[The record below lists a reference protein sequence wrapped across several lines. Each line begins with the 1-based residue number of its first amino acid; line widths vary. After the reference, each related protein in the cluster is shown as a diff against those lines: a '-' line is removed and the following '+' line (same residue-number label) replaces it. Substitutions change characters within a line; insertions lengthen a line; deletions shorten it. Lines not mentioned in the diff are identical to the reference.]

1 MKNDSPVPAISG
13 PLLPGAELPQVLWTE
28 ARRRR
33 TVLVTIFAVIA
44 CIGLAGGLLWPKKYS
59 ASTTILVQ
67 ESNIIKPLM
76 EGRAVTT
83 ANSDRAA
90 IAREVIFSRKIMGE
104 VLQAGGW
111 MDSHPDPLQQERLIE
126 NIKNRTTLTNL
137 RENLIR
143 IEYTDSKPERA
154 FLVAKRLADLFILE
168 SLAAKERESREAYE
182 FINSQVDDYR
192 HKLTDAEDKLKAY
205 RRANNDARPGSETD
219 ANTRISELRAQV
231 ENARMDLIEQRSKET
246 ALGGE
251 IAGESAFS
259 VTASRE
265 AQFRSRM
272 AELQGELDKLLL
284 TYTDQHPDVIR
295 VRHQMQDLQEQAASA
310 SRRSQARRETAAP
323 GALDPTIQINP
334 LHTELRAKLAEIK
347 RNAAA
352 ASARMSVSESLLQAE
367 LDRSRRIAETAT
379 ELSELQR
386 DYEVNRDIYQD
397 LLKRRENARVSM
409 NLDAD
414 HRGLTFNIQEPAA
427 LPLRPLGFRFVHFG
441 LAGLGLGIALPLAL
455 LFGLARWDP
464 RMRSPHQLE
473 QLTGLPVL
481 ASVPTYANA
490 IDRRRAHARDAVL
503 VMLLV
508 AVAAAYALALILK
521 WASVL

>member
-1 MKNDSPVPAISG
+1 MKIDSPVPAIGG
-13 PLLPGAELPQVLWTE
+13 PSLPGAELPQVLWTE

-33 TVLVTIFAVIA
+33 TAIVLIFAVIA
-44 CIGLAGGLLWPKKYS
+44 CIGLAGGLFWPKKYA

-76 EGRAVTT
+76 EGRAVATGI
-83 ANSDRAA
+83 ADRAA
-90 IAREVIFSRKIMGE
+90 IAREVIFSRKIMGDI
-104 VLQAGGW
+104 LQTGGW
-111 MDSHPDPLQQERLIE
+111 MNDHPDALQQERRIE
-126 NIKNRTTLTNL
+126 AIKNRTTLVNL

-143 IEYTDSKPERA
+143 IEYTDSEPERA
-154 FLVAKRLADLFILE
+154 FLVAKRLADLFIQE
-168 SLAAKERESREAYE
+168 SLATKERESREAYE
-182 FINSQVDDYR
+182 FIDGQVDDYR
-192 HKLTDAEDKLKAY
+192 KKLTDAEDKLKDY
-205 RRANNDARPGSETD
+205 RHTNSDARPGSETD
-219 ANTRISELRAQV
+219 TNTRISALRAQV
-231 ENARMDLIEQRSKET
+231 ENARMDLLEQQSQER
-246 ALGGE
+246 ALGHE

-265 AQFRSRM
+265 AGFRSRM

-310 SRRSQARRETAAP
+310 QRRSQARKEIAAP
-323 GALDPTIQINP
+323 GALDPAVQVNP
-334 LHTELRAKLAEIK
+334 LNVELRSKLAEIK

-352 ASARMSVSESLLQAE
+352 ASSRMSVSESLLQEE
-367 LDRSRRIAETAT
+367 LERSRRIAETAT

-441 LAGLGLGIALPLAL
+441 LAGLGLGVALPLAL

-464 RMRSPHQLE
+464 RVRSANQLE
-473 QLTGLPVL
+473 ALTGLPVL
-481 ASVPTYANA
+481 ASIPTYATTG
-490 IDRRRAHARDAVL
+490 DRRKAHARDA
-503 VMLLV
+503 MLLLLLA
-508 AVAAAYALALILK
+508 AVAIAYALAVILK
-521 WASVL
+521 WASIL